1 MPAENYAQM
10 IVNTSSTDV
19 TTELLDEYAPKYLNF
34 YSNAMVRFK
43 QLDFQFT
50 KAPVEVRVI
59 GDSINQIKEVGKEIS
74 AIFRKN
80 KGVSYVSTD
89 WETPRQIIR
98 YNINRTEANRLGFT
112 QTDLSA
118 YLATSQKGY
127 PVTTI
132 WEEDYPV
139 DVVLTKQKNGIQ
151 NDFEFNDLYVSSL
164 FTSSVIPFRQIAT
177 ATPDWSEGT
186 IVRRNGVRTL
196 TVEADI
202 KRDALAA
209 DIIAKERAQI
219 DALKLP
225 NGVKIEY
232 GGENEQQGL
241 YYSMFAK
248 SIFLGIVSIFLIIMF
263 QFKTAKSTLLIMITI
278 PLSLFGAVF
287 GLIVTGYP
295 FGFTSFVGLMSLSGV
310 VVRNG
315 IILVDYANQLRRDS
329 NVSVLE
335 AAILAGKRRMRPI
348 FLTSAAAAVG
358 VIPMIIFKS
367 LLWAPLASVLC
378 FGLLFS
384 MLLTLFVL
392 PVLYWYFYR
401 KEDIMEKYDG

>member
-1 MPAENYAQM
+1 M

-225 NGVKIEY
+225 
-232 GGENEQQGL
+232 
-241 YYSMFAK
+241 
-248 SIFLGIVSIFLIIMF
+248 
-263 QFKTAKSTLLIMITI
+263 
-278 PLSLFGAVF
+278 
-287 GLIVTGYP
+287 
-295 FGFTSFVGLMSLSGV
+295 
-310 VVRNG
+310 
-315 IILVDYANQLRRDS
+315 
-329 NVSVLE
+329 
-335 AAILAGKRRMRPI
+335 
-348 FLTSAAAAVG
+348 
-358 VIPMIIFKS
+358 
-367 LLWAPLASVLC
+367 
-378 FGLLFS
+378 
-384 MLLTLFVL
+384 
-392 PVLYWYFYR
+392 
-401 KEDIMEKYDG
+401 